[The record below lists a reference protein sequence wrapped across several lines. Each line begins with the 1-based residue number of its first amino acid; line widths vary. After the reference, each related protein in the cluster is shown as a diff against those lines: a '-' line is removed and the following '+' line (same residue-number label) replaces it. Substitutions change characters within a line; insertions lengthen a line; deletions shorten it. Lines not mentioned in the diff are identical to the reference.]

1 MNIQETII
9 LMHRTTD
16 KTNIRIMILHKKAHA

>member
-16 KTNIRIMILHKKAHA
+16 ETNIRIMILHQKAHA